1 MLNTVSIIKQNK
13 CITSAPIIIQLQ
25 KDVDSFTGI
34 SQFWTVVTECK
45 YQQMQGDENSNI
57 LLDLIFFELS
67 VNNSMLYPMRKALAS

>member
-1 MLNTVSIIKQNK
+1 MLNTVSIIKQIK

-25 KDVDSFTGI
+25 KDVDSFKGTI
-34 SQFWTVVTECK
+34 QILVTECK

-57 LLDLIFFELS
+57 LLDLISFELS